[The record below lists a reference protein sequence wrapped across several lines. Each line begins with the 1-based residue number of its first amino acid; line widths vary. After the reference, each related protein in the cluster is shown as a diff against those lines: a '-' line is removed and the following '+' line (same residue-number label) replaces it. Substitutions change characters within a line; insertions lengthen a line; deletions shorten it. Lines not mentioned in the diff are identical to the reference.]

1 MIIQLFNNKNFLVH
15 GEDNKRLTCERSGTL
30 RIGNAEIPVKANEE
44 NVLPPL
50 FFGASADFKVSFV
63 TAEGDTYDGGKVS
76 VRSGR
81 LISAPPEK
89 VEMME
94 LHIRCDETEKQLR
107 EAREDIDRLKKI
119 FDTNSLNFIIKG
131 EDQ

>member
-15 GEDNKRLTCERSGTL
+15 GADNKRLTCERSGTL
-30 RIGNAEIPVKANEE
+30 RIGDAEIPVKANEE

-50 FFGASADFKVSFV
+50 FFGASADFKASFV
-63 TAEGDTYDGGKVS
+63 TADGDIYDGGKVS
-76 VRSGR
+76 IRSGR
-81 LISAPPEK
+81 LLSAPPEK

-94 LHIRCDETEKQLR
+94 LHIRCDEAEK
-107 EAREDIDRLKKI
+107 RLKIAEKDLDKLKKL

>member
-30 RIGNAEIPVKANEE
+30 RIGNTEIPVKANEE
-44 NVLPPL
+44 NILPPL
-50 FFGASADFKVSFV
+50 FFGASADFKASFV
-63 TAEGDTYDGGKVS
+63 TADGDIYEGGKVS

-81 LISAPPEK
+81 LLSAPPEK

-94 LHIRCDETEKQLR
+94 LHIRCDEAEKRQKENR
-107 EAREDIDRLKKI
+107 KDIDMLKKL
-119 FDTNSLNFIIKG
+119 FDTNSLNFIMKG
-131 EDQ
+131 DYQ